1 MMKRIVAF
9 LLTFAV
15 TFGLLLGF
23 SAGAEE
29 ELPPLYVKHSI
40 NQNRDTLTVELYTDG
55 LKWTAIDFGVRFDP
69 SVLTLSA
76 VSVGSKILTAQ
87 ERGGYEFLTM
97 HRDIAASN
105 SAGFCNFVAAVG
117 SESCRMTAYAGP
129 IVIYTFGIK
138 DKTKAKA
145 AFDVCVA
152 TLVDKDGKTLL
163 NHTPY
168 GPTDTPVTYQTESAN
183 LFRYGDLNR
192 DGVDVFD
199 AMMIM
204 QYVVGSLQ
212 LNEYQLAAAK
222 VCGESDVSVFDAMM
236 IMQYVVGSLNRFPA
250 ES

>member
-1 MMKRIVAF
+1 MKRIVAF

-163 NHTPY
+163 SHTPY

-192 DGVDVFD
+192 DGITIYDSMLIMQDLVDMVDLDEFQRAAADVSGDGIITIYD
-199 AMMIM
+199 AMLIM
-204 QYVVGSLQ
+204 QYLVG
-212 LNEYQLAAAK
+212 
-222 VCGESDVSVFDAMM
+222 M
-236 IMQYVVGSLNRFPA
+236 INAFPGGN
-250 ES
+250 